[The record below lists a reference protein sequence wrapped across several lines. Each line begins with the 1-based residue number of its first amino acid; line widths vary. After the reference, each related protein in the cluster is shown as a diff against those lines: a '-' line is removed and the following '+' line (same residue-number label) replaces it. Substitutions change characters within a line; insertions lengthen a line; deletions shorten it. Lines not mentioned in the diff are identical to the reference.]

1 MQKDKPEDYDKFW
14 AAFGRQ
20 IKYGAYVQYGTH
32 KELLQDLLM
41 YHSSTENKLVS
52 LKDYVSRMK
61 EDQKYIYYACG
72 ETVDKIKMLPVME
85 TLSDKGYEVLCMD
98 DSIDEFCTKMI
109 AKYDDKEF
117 KSILD
122 ADLGLESEEEREEI

>member
-1 MQKDKPEDYDKFW
+1 
-14 AAFGRQ
+14 
-20 IKYGAYVQYGTH
+20 
-32 KELLQDLLM
+32 
-41 YHSSTENKLVS
+41 
-52 LKDYVSRMK
+52 MK
-61 EDQKYIYYACG
+61 EGQKYIYYACG

-117 KSILD
+117 KSDLD
-122 ADLGLESEEEREEI
+122 RQTLVWQSEEEREEIKKQSEDNKELLDALRQGA

>member
-1 MQKDKPEDYDKFW
+1 
-14 AAFGRQ
+14 
-20 IKYGAYVQYGTH
+20 
-32 KELLQDLLM
+32 
-41 YHSSTENKLVS
+41 
-52 LKDYVSRMK
+52 MK

-117 KSILD
+117 KSIAGRRPWSGKRRGKGRD
-122 ADLGLESEEEREEI
+122 QEAV